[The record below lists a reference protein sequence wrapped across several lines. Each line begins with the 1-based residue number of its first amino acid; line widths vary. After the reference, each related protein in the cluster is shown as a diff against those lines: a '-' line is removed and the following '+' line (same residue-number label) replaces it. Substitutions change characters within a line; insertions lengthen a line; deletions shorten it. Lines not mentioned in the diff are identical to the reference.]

1 MATSNAIKLNGDSTV
16 PVRMMV
22 TNGSTGITSTNSVDT
37 KIKDV
42 LVAAFEAIPSQAGAT
57 TTVAA
62 IVTALKTLP

>member
-22 TNGSTGITSTNSVDT
+22 TNGSTGITSTNSVDI

-57 TTVAA
+57 ATVAA